1 MSTKKVAINGGQEWN
16 DNREYYL
23 KLVKEKVEE
32 VVTEAVEAASDT
44 DLADEIFMVDFNVE
58 VFCD

>member
-1 MSTKKVAINGGQEWN
+1 MSTKKVAINGAQEWN

-32 VVTEAVEAASDT
+32 VVTEAVEAAMDT
-44 DLADEIFMVDFNVE
+44 DLEDEIFMVDFSVE